1 MVGPFILLDD
11 ARSEGASPA
20 RLYRNP
26 REIVVARRPEE
37 VAPAL
42 AWIEAL
48 AREGHACALGTLYV
62 NHASHAH
69 DSFVTIVSQKSRVRR
84 DRRR

>member
-1 MVGPFILLDD
+1 MAAPFILLDD

-26 REIVVARRPEE
+26 HEIVVARRPED

-42 AWIEAL
+42 ARIEAL
-48 AREGHACALGTLYV
+48 AREGG
-62 NHASHAH
+62 
-69 DSFVTIVSQKSRVRR
+69 
-84 DRRR
+84 RRRACF